1 MLEQVLNFQF
11 WKIARETKPRKTSN
25 RTAMGASSYGKL
37 KMHFWIGSSAVVIV
51 IVENPSADLGNANT
65 EQKGLLA
72 FFSWVGLLGSSD
84 LARRQQLKKKW
95 LALRWSFGEFLWL
108 NYSANWGLNALI
120 LSRFMTGILQK
131 PKAVDTN
138 GWTQMNTATNRKEN
152 SCSDLFVLLSI
163 RTLLKSAKLQ
173 TLLYHSHS
181 APRLE
186 PTSSNMTA
194 QPSRC
199 S

>member
-72 FFSWVGLLGSSD
+72 FFHGW
-84 LARRQQLKKKW
+84 AF
-95 LALRWSFGEFLWL
+95 LALAIWRGGNSWK
-108 NYSANWGLNALI
+108 
-120 LSRFMTGILQK
+120 R
-131 PKAVDTN
+131 N
-138 GWTQMNTATNRKEN
+138 GWRSGE
-152 SCSDLFVLLSI
+152 VLASFCDSI
-163 RTLLKSAKLQ
+163 TVLI
-173 TLLYHSHS
+173 
-181 APRLE
+181 E
-186 PTSSNMTA
+186 G
-194 QPSRC
+194 
-199 S
+199 